1 MKFKLLYL
9 TFIPWVVGLIFFPRL
24 TLFIAFIFGLIYFH
38 HLVLF
43 RFRFR
48 FGEKQM
54 YMYFGLPGSGK
65 TTVCAD
71 IVRQITNAKKGI
83 LSKIIPYCNFPVVG
97 AYKLDRQDIGA
108 VDFRNEDKPLAL
120 LCIDEASTVYF
131 KRNATLKVKDK
142 TSGQMRNAF
151 SDAENIF
158 HSMHRHYKT
167 MEVLFAQSW
176 DGVDLRLRELST
188 GLFYVEP
195 SRLRNIIKIRKI
207 VKIFT
212 IREDDHQPCDGYEF
226 ERFSSRYVWAP
237 SAWKLFDTYDAPPLP
252 EISPERWYETD

>member
-1 MKFKLLYL
+1 MIFFLLTLIPWVLGFIFLPTL
-9 TFIPWVVGLIFFPRL
+9 TFIAV
-24 TLFIAFIFGLIYFH
+24 LFIGIVYLH

-48 FGEKQM
+48 FGEKEM
-54 YMYFGLPGSGK
+54 FMYFGLPGSGK
-65 TTVCAD
+65 TTVCAE
-71 IVRQITNAKKGI
+71 IIRQINNAKKGT
-83 LSKIIPYCNFPVVG
+83 LSKIRSFCNFPVKG
-97 AYKLDRQDIGA
+97 AFKLNREDIGN
-108 VDFRNEDKPLAL
+108 VDFRDDNHPLAL

-131 KRNATLKVKDK
+131 KRNAVLKVKDSK
-142 TSGQMRNAF
+142 TGQMRNAF

-188 GLFYVEP
+188 GLYYVEP

-226 ERFSSRYVWAP
+226 ERFSSRYIWAP
-237 SAWKLFDTYDAPPLP
+237 PAWKMFDTYDAPTLQY
-252 EISPERWYETD
+252 IDAERWYQ